1 MILSEKYNAIM
12 EQVIVTPE
20 MRARIMDNL
29 GLPPT
34 ARRPAF
40 WRLTGRYRSYAA
52 AAACLLLVM
61 AGAFLVT
68 RFSRPSVAPT
78 PDETVYTPWGSVT
91 YDSGAALSAAVGFDI
106 ADLPNLPFVP
116 TETVYQKYPD
126 GMAEITYSDGEKQ
139 SVFYRVSKGTGD
151 NSGDYNEY
159 PSVYD
164 TTVGD
169 LTLTLSGDGSLI
181 YKVNYVRDGYACSL
195 TSPQGLTESQWRDII
210 EA

>member
-12 EQVIVTPE
+12 ERVAVTPG
-20 MRARIMDNL
+20 MRTRIMDNL
-29 GLPPT
+29 GLPGTVHRPT
-34 ARRPAF
+34 LPRI
-40 WRLTGRYRSYAA
+40 TGRYRSYAA
-52 AAACLLLVM
+52 AAACLLLVIV
-61 AGAFLVT
+61 GAFLVT
-68 RFSRPSVAPT
+68 RLNRPTVDPP
-78 PDETVYTPWGSVT
+78 PDDTVYTPWGSVT
-91 YDSGAALSAAVGFDI
+91 YDSAAELSQAVGFPVT
-106 ADLPNLPFVP
+106 DLSHLPFTP
-116 TETVYQKYPD
+116 TDTVYQKYPD

>member
-1 MILSEKYNAIM
+1 MSEKYNAIM

-20 MRARIMDNL
+20 MRARIIDNL

-68 RFSRPSVAPT
+68 RFSRQSVEPTT

-116 TETVYQKYPD
+116 TETVYQKYD
-126 GMAEITYSDGEKQ
+126 GDLAEIMYSDGSQ
-139 SVFYRVSKGTGD
+139 TLSYRISKGSED

-159 PSVYD
+159 E
-164 TTVGD
+164 TTYTKTINGFSM
-169 LTLTLSGDGSLI
+169 TLEGNGTLI
-181 YKVNYVRDGYACSL
+181 YKAVYQQGGYSYSITASK
-195 TSPQGLTESQWRDII
+195 GLTEQQLMQMLG
-210 EA
+210 E